1 MVFNDLVHLKN
12 TVLTAPLKLVIC
24 YKLIFNNIVVLQYT
38 QPASL

>member
-24 YKLIFNNIVVLQYT
+24 YKLIKNIVVLQYT